1 MTAKKTMTT
10 LYLNDMKRNKMIWKG
25 WAWVAGILLLA
36 ACQQED
42 VERFAPEAGGN
53 EFTLTMQSDRMLPT
67 LVTTKASDPKED
79 AEKEIRQLYLFFFD
93 ENGRYLET
101 YHGRFIGFQKPAE
114 GQATVK
120 IDRNA
125 INHMAGNKSVTVYVV
140 ANVEPWIFND
150 EDGNDK
156 PDLFEGGDGKSPLQ
170 QLQEYVYS
178 PSSLSLGLP
187 ANGMPMV
194 GSAVVDFTNI
204 YVNNASIDLKALMAR
219 VDVNITL
226 DSDVGE
232 GNLPAFFL
240 ADWTV
245 ENVPSRVAFT
255 APGEGEFTGKLAEK
269 LEVGEQPYGGTSIY
283 NRNGEISLSFYM
295 FENIQDKKEDF
306 TYPAEIEEYQK
317 QRYKPKFAKKD
328 ATAVK
333 LHAYYTTYNNFTYE
347 VTYTL
352 YLGANHTDDFKV
364 KRNHQYKNDITI
376 KGIVGHNGNDI
387 GAAGEYTLDARV
399 DILEEGNDFYISIL
413 RERNHDA
420 HFCVTPMDVYFFH
433 EDNNPTVEVIL
444 DEAATEWIGM
454 ERIPAENMEAGTVPE
469 VLSKTNDAL
478 GTAWTAGNGK
488 RYYFTKSLVSDLKE
502 ANGGKVIIENNRD
515 RIYFYIDENLELQDR
530 EATVTLIYKEGGIEK
545 RRRTLTLGQTH
556 LLPVRMDD
564 GSIIYMEAY
573 EEYLNHYDPLDKFG
587 TEQIYDGLPWAK
599 AGTSLSSNSIPRLYA
614 NKAEALG
621 WVTAI
626 NPYAEPQNIYFDG
639 HPYTAFI
646 LERMGQIDMKLNDPP
661 VSAFQYCFNKNKRN
675 NDGMVNVSYG
685 FANVNDEYYV
695 ISNDTKWFL
704 PGITQ
709 MEKALT
715 EYYPTF
721 EEFQN
726 YFYWSASAGKKRE
739 ISIWGTSYP
748 QDSRY
753 ARATKAMNPPEDIDS
768 DGTVD
773 YYAISD
779 WEDYF
784 TNHNGKRGKA
794 LRTESLRIRA
804 FRIDLNE

>member
-1 MTAKKTMTT
+1 MTVKKTMTT

-25 WAWVAGILLLA
+25 WAWVAGILLLV

-67 LVTTKASDPKED
+67 PVTTKASDPKED

-93 ENGRYLET
+93 EDGQYLKP
-101 YHGRFIGFQKPAE
+101 YQGRFIGFQKPAE

-125 INHMAGNKSVTVYVV
+125 INKVAGDKPVTVYVV

-150 EDGNDK
+150 EDKDNM
-156 PDLFEGGDGKSPLQ
+156 PDEFEGKDGKSPLQ
-170 QLQEYVYS
+170 QLQKYVYC
-178 PSSLSLGLP
+178 PNSLSLGLP

-194 GSAVVDFTNI
+194 GSAEVDFRKKE
-204 YVNNASIDLKALMAR
+204 VNNAIIELKALMAR

-245 ENVPSRVAFT
+245 LNVPGQVAFS
-255 APGEGEFTGKLAEK
+255 APAEGAFTGDLEEK
-269 LEVGEQPYGGTSIY
+269 LPVGEQPYGGTAIY
-283 NRNGEISLSFYM
+283 NQNGEISLSFYM
-295 FENIQDKKEDF
+295 FENIQDRENKNF
-306 TYPAEIEEYQK
+306 VYPDSIADYQK
-317 QRYKPKFAKKD
+317 QRYKPVLAD
-328 ATAVK
+328 TANATALQ

-352 YLGANHTDDFKV
+352 YLGANHTDDFTV
-364 KRNHQYKNDITI
+364 RRNHQYKNDITI
-376 KGIVGHNGNDI
+376 KGIVAHDGKEE
-387 GAAGEYTLDARV
+387 GEYTLDTRV
-399 DILEEGNDFYISIL
+399 NISEEGNDFYISIL

-433 EDNNPTVEVIL
+433 EGNNPTVEVIL

-454 ERIPAENMEAGTVPE
+454 ERIPAENMEAGTVP
-469 VLSKTNDAL
+469 DATKQDAT
-478 GTAWTAGNGK
+478 GQWTAGNGK
-488 RYYFTKSLVSDLKE
+488 RKYFTKSLVSDLKR
-502 ANGGKVIIENNRD
+502 ANGGKVTVKSNRD
-515 RIYFYIDENLELQDR
+515 RIYFYIDENLKLEDR
-530 EATVTLIYKEGGIEK
+530 EATVTLIYKEGGTEK

-587 TEQIYDGLPWAK
+587 TEQIYDGLPWAD
-599 AGTSLSSNSIPRLYA
+599 ANTSLSGESIPQLYSD
-614 NKAEALG
+614 AEEG
-621 WVTAI
+621 WFGIDAET
-626 NPYAEPQNIYFDG
+626 PYNEPQNIYFDG

-646 LERMGQIDMKLNDPP
+646 LERMGQIVMELNDPP

-675 NDGMVNVSYG
+675 DDEGNVGVSYG
-685 FANVNDEYYV
+685 TDRKDNFYE

-715 EYYPTF
+715 EYYPAF

-726 YFYWSASAGKKRE
+726 YFYWSASAGKTRGG
-739 ISIWGTSYP
+739 SWPFYSYP

-773 YYAISD
+773 DYAISD

-784 TNHNGKRGKA
+784 TDHNGKRGKA
-794 LRTESLRIRA
+794 LRTKSLRIRA
-804 FRIDLNE
+804 FRIDLNK

>member
-1 MTAKKTMTT
+1 MR
-10 LYLNDMKRNKMIWKG
+10 LNTNMSW
-25 WAWVAGILLLA
+25 LLGCWMLSFTFSG
-36 ACQQED
+36 CQED
-42 VERFAPEAGGN
+42 GVEVYPDAPAEDGY
-53 EFTLTMQSDRMLPT
+53 FTLTMQNERMLPT
-67 LVTTKASDPKED
+67 QVKTRASDPKED
-79 AEKEIRQLYLFFFD
+79 EEKEIRQLYLFFF
-93 ENGRYLET
+93 GQSGQYLET
-101 YHGRFIGFQKPAE
+101 YQNRFIGFQKPAE

-120 IDRNA
+120 VDRNA
-125 INHMAGNKSVTVYVV
+125 INQLTGGESVIIYAV
-140 ANVEPWIFND
+140 ANVEPELFSDND
-150 EDGNDK
+150 GDNM
-156 PDLFEGGDGKSPLQ
+156 PDNFEGTGDKTPLQ
-170 QLQEYVYS
+170 QLQEYVYH
-178 PSSLSLGLP
+178 PSSLSIGLP
-187 ANGMPMV
+187 SHGMPMI
-194 GSAVVDFTNI
+194 GKATVDFSDGSI
-204 YVNNASIDLKALMAR
+204 NNSIIELTALMAR
-219 VDVNITL
+219 VDVSL
-226 DSDVGE
+226 KVDSDEGE
-232 GNLPAFFL
+232 NNLPSFFL

-245 ENVPSRVAFT
+245 QNVPAQVSFT
-255 APGEGEFTGKLAEK
+255 APADGAFTGDLEEK
-269 LEVGEQPYGGTSIY
+269 LPVGEQPYGGTAIY

-295 FENIQDKKEDF
+295 FENIQDRENKDF
-306 TYPAEIEEYQK
+306 VYPDSIADYQK
-317 QRYKPKFAKKD
+317 QRYKPMLAD
-328 ATAVK
+328 SENATALQ

-399 DILEEGNDFYISIL
+399 NILEEGNDFYISIL

-454 ERIPAENMEAGTVPE
+454 ELIPAANMADGTVPTE
-469 VLSKTNDAL
+469 LSKTNDAL
-478 GTAWTAGNGK
+478 ETAWTAGNGK
-488 RYYFTKSLVSDLKE
+488 RYYFTKSLVSELNE
-502 ANGGKVIIENNRD
+502 ANKGEVIVTSNRD
-515 RIYFYIDENLELQDR
+515 RIYFYIDENLVLQDR
-530 EATVTLIYKEGGIEK
+530 EATVTLVYKENGTEK

-556 LLPVRMDD
+556 LLPVEYVDDD
-564 GSIIYMEAY
+564 GNRHTIYMEAY

-614 NKAEALG
+614 NKAEAWGL
-621 WVTAI
+621 VTAT

-726 YFYWSASAGKKRE
+726 YFYWSASAGKTRTG
-739 ISIWGTSYP
+739 SGGWFDPYNYP

-779 WEDYF
+779 WDDEF
-784 TNHNGKRGKA
+784 VGHNEKRGKA

-804 FRIDLNE
+804 FRIDLEK

>member
-1 MTAKKTMTT
+1 MTVKKTMTT

-25 WAWVAGILLLA
+25 WAWVAGILLLV

-67 LVTTKASDPKED
+67 PVTTKASDPKED

-93 ENGRYLET
+93 EDRQYLKP
-101 YHGRFIGFQKPAE
+101 YQGRFIGFQKPAE

-125 INHMAGNKSVTVYVV
+125 INKVAGDKPVTVYVV

-150 EDGNDK
+150 EDKDNM
-156 PDLFEGGDGKSPLQ
+156 PDEFEGKDGKSPLQ
-170 QLQEYVYS
+170 QLQEYVYC
-178 PSSLSLGLP
+178 PNSLSLGLP

-194 GSAVVDFTNI
+194 GSAEVDFRKKE
-204 YVNNASIDLKALMAR
+204 VNNAIIELKALMAR

-245 ENVPSRVAFT
+245 LNVPGQVAFS
-255 APGEGEFTGKLAEK
+255 APAEGAFTGDLEEK
-269 LEVGEQPYGGTSIY
+269 LPVGEQPYGGTSIY

-295 FENIQDKKEDF
+295 FENIQDRENKNF
-306 TYPAEIEEYQK
+306 VYPDSIADYQK
-317 QRYKPKFAKKD
+317 QRYKPVLAD
-328 ATAVK
+328 TANATALQ

-352 YLGANHTDDFKV
+352 YLGANHTDDFTV
-364 KRNHQYKNDITI
+364 RRNHQYKNDITI
-376 KGIVGHNGNDI
+376 KGIVAHDGKEE
-387 GAAGEYTLDARV
+387 GEYTLDTRV
-399 DILEEGNDFYISIL
+399 NISEEGNDFYISIL

-433 EDNNPTVEVIL
+433 EGNNPTVEVIL

-454 ERIPAENMEAGTVPE
+454 ERIPAENMEAGTVP
-469 VLSKTNDAL
+469 DATKQDAT
-478 GTAWTAGNGK
+478 GQWTAGNGK
-488 RYYFTKSLVSDLKE
+488 RKYFTKSLVSDLKR
-502 ANGGKVIIENNRD
+502 ANGGKVTVKSNRD
-515 RIYFYIDENLELQDR
+515 RIYFYIDENLKLEDR
-530 EATVTLIYKEGGIEK
+530 EATVTLIYKEGGTEK

-556 LLPVRMDD
+556 LLPVETDE
-564 GSIIYMEAY
+564 GIIYMEAY
-573 EEYLNHYDPLDKFG
+573 EEYLNHYDPLDKYN
-587 TEQIYDGLPWAK
+587 TTQIYTGLPWA
-599 AGTSLSSNSIPRLYA
+599 APGTNLTDMEIPQLYTDVRWDGYP
-614 NKAEALG
+614 LG
-621 WVTAI
+621 
-626 NPYAEPQNIYFDG
+626 PYQEPQNNYVDG
-639 HPYTAFI
+639 YAYTSFVLYLAG
-646 LERMGQIDMKLNDPP
+646 ENVMRLNQRP

-675 NDGMVNVSYG
+675 DDGSVTI
-685 FANVNDEYYV
+685 EYDYTRYV
-695 ISNDTKWFL
+695 FVTYDVEVFNGSKWFL
-704 PGITQ
+704 PGIRQ
-709 MEKALT
+709 MEDALT
-715 EYYPTF
+715 TYYPTF
-721 EEFQN
+721 EEFQHN
-726 YFYWSASAGKKRE
+726 FYWSASVGKRE
-739 ISIWGTSYP
+739 GLVGYP

-753 ARATKAMNPPEDIDS
+753 ARATKAMNPPEDIDG
-768 DGTVD
+768 DGTID

-779 WEDYF
+779 WDDEF
-784 TNHNGKRGKA
+784 TNNGGKRGKA

-804 FRIDLNE
+804 FRVDLEPME

>member
-1 MTAKKTMTT
+1 
-10 LYLNDMKRNKMIWKG
+10 MIWKG

-67 LVTTKASDPKED
+67 PVTTKASDPKED

-93 ENGRYLET
+93 GQGQYLET
-101 YHGRFIGFQKPAE
+101 YQNRFIGFQKPAE

-120 IDRNA
+120 IDRSA
-125 INHMAGNKSVTVYVV
+125 INEMAGDAPVTVYVV
-140 ANVEPWIFND
+140 ANVEPETFSD
-150 EDGNDK
+150 QDGNNK
-156 PDLFEGGDGKSPLQ
+156 PDNFEGTAGKSPLQ
-170 QLQEYVYS
+170 QLQEYVYR
-178 PSSLSLGLP
+178 PRALSLGLP
-187 ANGMPMV
+187 AHGMPMV
-194 GSAVVDFTNI
+194 GSAEVDFYNPDE
-204 YVNNASIDLKALMAR
+204 NNAIVELTALMAR
-219 VDVNITL
+219 VDVNLTL
-226 DSDVGE
+226 DSDEAE

-245 ENVPSRVAFT
+245 ENVPDRVPFT
-255 APGEGEFTGKLAEK
+255 APAGYTGDLAGKLEA
-269 LEVGEQPYGGTSIY
+269 GSQPYGGTSIY

-295 FENIQDKKEDF
+295 FENIQDKGQDYD
-306 TYPAEIEEYQK
+306 YPEKIEEYQK
-317 QRYKPKFAKKD
+317 QRYKPMLAD
-328 ATAVK
+328 SENATALK

-399 DILEEGNDFYISIL
+399 NILEEGNDFYISIL

-444 DEAATEWIGM
+444 GEVDENGTVTNVPDWIGM
-454 ERIPAENMEAGTVPE
+454 ERIPAENMADGTVPTE
-469 VLSKTNDAL
+469 LSETNDAL
-478 GTAWTAGNGK
+478 GAAWTAGNGK

-502 ANGGKVIIENNRD
+502 ANGGKVTVKSNRD

-530 EATVTLIYKEGGIEK
+530 EATVTLIYKENDTEK

-587 TEQIYDGLPWAK
+587 TEQIYDGLPWAD

-614 NKAEALG
+614 NKAEAWGL
-621 WVTAI
+621 VTAT

-646 LERMGQIDMKLNDPP
+646 LERMGQIDMKLNDTP

-739 ISIWGTSYP
+739 TSIFGTSYP

-753 ARATKAMNPPEDIDS
+753 ARATKAMNPPEDIDN

-773 YYAISD
+773 YHAISD
-779 WEDYF
+779 WDDDF
-784 TNHNGKRGKA
+784 TGHNGKRGKA
-794 LRTESLRIRA
+794 LRTEFLRIRA
-804 FRIDLNE
+804 FRIDLK

>member
-1 MTAKKTMTT
+1 M
-10 LYLNDMKRNKMIWKG
+10 
-25 WAWVAGILLLA
+25 AGILLLA

-67 LVTTKASDPKED
+67 PVTTKASDPKED

-125 INHMAGNKSVTVYVV
+125 INEVAGGNKSVTVYVV

-156 PDLFEGGDGKSPLQ
+156 PDLFEGGDGKSPLR

-178 PSSLSLGLP
+178 PSSLFLGLP

-194 GSAVVDFTNI
+194 GSAEVDFTDMD
-204 YVNNASIDLKALMAR
+204 VNNASIDLKALMAR

-245 ENVPSRVAFT
+245 ENVPKQVAFT
-255 APGEGEFTGKLAEK
+255 APEEGEFTGKLAEK

-295 FENIQDKKEDF
+295 FENIQDKQVGF

-376 KGIVGHNGNDI
+376 KGIVAHNGNNA

-399 DILEEGNDFYISIL
+399 NVLEEGNDFYISIL

-433 EDNNPTVEVIL
+433 EGNNPTVEVIL

-454 ERIPAENMEAGTVPE
+454 ERIPAENMEAGTVP
-469 VLSKTNDAL
+469 DATKQDAT
-478 GTAWTAGNGK
+478 GQWTAGNGK
-488 RYYFTKSLVSDLKE
+488 RKYFTKSLVSDLKR
-502 ANGGKVIIENNRD
+502 ANGGKVTVKSNRD
-515 RIYFYIDENLELQDR
+515 RIYFYIDENLKLEDR
-530 EATVTLIYKEGGIEK
+530 EATVTLIYKEGGTEK

-556 LLPVRMDD
+556 LLPVDVYKEKENWWGD
-564 GSIIYMEAY
+564 VTYEYVHTIYMEAY
-573 EEYLNHYDPLDKFG
+573 EEYLNHYDPLDKFQS
-587 TEQIYDGLPWAK
+587 EQIYDGLPWAVQ
-599 AGTSLSSNSIPRLYA
+599 GTSLANMEIPTLYRGTIDSY
-614 NKAEALG
+614 E
-621 WVTAI
+621 
-626 NPYAEPQNIYFDG
+626 NPKDIYYDG
-639 HPYTAFI
+639 FAYTGFI
-646 LERMGQIDMKLNDPP
+646 LYRAGQLVSDLNTPP

-675 NDGMVNVSYG
+675 EDGSL
-685 FANVNDEYYV
+685 DLEYRERYV
-695 ISNDTKWFL
+695 GSDWKEESNESKWFL

-709 MEKALT
+709 MEYALEKYFT
-715 EYYPTF
+715 SF
-721 EEFQN
+721 REFQEN
-726 YFYWSASAGKKRE
+726 FYWSSSAAKE
-739 ISIWGTSYP
+739 GTNGRY
-748 QDSRY
+748 QDSDR
-753 ARATKAMNPPEDIDS
+753 ARATRVKQ
-768 DGTVD
+768 DGTHV
-773 YYAISD
+773 SSN
-779 WEDYF
+779 EDGTYSGP
-784 TNHNGKRGKA
+784 NGDSGNA
-794 LRTESLRIRA
+794 LRTEILRIRA

>member
-1 MTAKKTMTT
+1 M
-10 LYLNDMKRNKMIWKG
+10 
-25 WAWVAGILLLA
+25 AGILLLA
-36 ACQQED
+36 ACQQEE
-42 VERFAPEAGGN
+42 VERFAPEVGGN

-67 LVTTKASDPKED
+67 PVTTKASDPKED

-93 ENGRYLET
+93 EQGDYLGE
-101 YHGRFIGFQKPAE
+101 YQNRFIGFQKPAK

-125 INHMAGNKSVTVYVV
+125 INVVAGNKPVTVYVV

-150 EDGNDK
+150 EDEDNM

-170 QLQEYVYS
+170 QLQDYVYC
-178 PSSLSLGLP
+178 PNSLSLGLP

-194 GSAVVDFTNI
+194 GAATVDFTKKD
-204 YVNNASIDLKALMAR
+204 VNNAIIELKALMAR

-255 APGEGEFTGKLAEK
+255 APGEDGFTGKLAEK

-295 FENIQDKKEDF
+295 FENIQDKQVGF

-317 QRYKPKFAKKD
+317 QRYKPKFAKED

-376 KGIVGHNGNDI
+376 KGIVGHNGNDA

-399 DILEEGNDFYISIL
+399 NILEEGNDFYISIL

-444 DEAATEWIGM
+444 GEVDENGTVTNVPDWIGM
-454 ERIPAENMEAGTVPE
+454 ERIPAENMADGTVPTE
-469 VLSKTNDAL
+469 LSETNDAL
-478 GTAWTAGNGK
+478 ETAWTAGNGK
-488 RYYFTKSLVSDLKE
+488 RYYFTKSLVSDLKQ
-502 ANGGKVIIENNRD
+502 ANGGKVTVKSNRD
-515 RIYFYIDENLELQDR
+515 RIYFYIDENLELEDR
-530 EATVTLIYKEGGIEK
+530 EATVTLIYKENDTEK

-614 NKAEALG
+614 NKAEAWGL
-621 WVTAI
+621 VTAT

-726 YFYWSASAGKKRE
+726 YFYWSASAGKTRTG
-739 ISIWGTSYP
+739 SGGWFDPYNYP

-779 WEDYF
+779 WDDEF
-784 TNHNGKRGKA
+784 VGHNGKRGKA

-804 FRIDLNE
+804 FRIDLEK